1 MAAHANAT
9 GSGTLYGVGL
19 GPGAPDLV
27 TPRAAGVIARC
38 EVLAVPVKAKG
49 AESFA
54 RAIARDLIRPDHQVL
69 ELIFPMR
76 SDLGVLRP
84 HWERAALRLSEHLT
98 QGRDTA
104 FLCEGD
110 PLTYGTFVHVLG
122 AVAKAFPEVPV
133 RVVPGVSAYNAA
145 AAVTCTPLAAADDR
159 VAILPATYGVHE
171 VDAMLDRFDTVV
183 LLKPKP
189 VMDPLVDLLEKR
201 GLLPHAVFVSKVGTA
216 EEEVE
221 RDLRKLRGR
230 KLEYL
235 SLVLV
240 RNPHRVKEP
249 VLRGCR
255 PKGGAEAGTP

>member
-1 MAAHANAT
+1 MSTSAKPH
-9 GSGTLYGVGL
+9 GPGTLFGVGL

-38 EVLAVPVKAKG
+38 KVLAVPVKAKG

-54 RAIARDLIRPDHQVL
+54 RSIARAHIRPDHTVL

-76 SDLGVLRP
+76 SDPEFLRP
-84 HWERAALRLSEHLT
+84 HWERAARRLGEHLT
-98 QGRDTA
+98 HGRDAA

-122 AVAKAFPEVPV
+122 AVMQAHPEVPV
-133 RVVPGVSAYNAA
+133 QVVPGVSAYHAA
-145 AAVTCTPLAAADDR
+145 AARTVMPLAAADDR

-171 VDAMLDRFDTVV
+171 VEAMLDRFDTVV

-201 GLLPHAVFVSKVGTA
+201 GLLAHAVFVSKVGTA

-230 KLEYL
+230 KVEYL

-240 RNPHRVKEP
+240 RNPRRVKEP

-255 PKGGAEAGTP
+255 PKPQPGTGTP